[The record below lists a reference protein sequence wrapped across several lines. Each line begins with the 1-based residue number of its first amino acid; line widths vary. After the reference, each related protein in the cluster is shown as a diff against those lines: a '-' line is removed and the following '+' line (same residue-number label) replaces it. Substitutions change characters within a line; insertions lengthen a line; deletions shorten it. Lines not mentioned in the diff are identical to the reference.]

1 MIIVKP
7 GLLTTVQDLGRY
19 GSQHFGVIVGGA
31 MDAFALRI
39 ANLLVGNDE
48 NAAGL
53 EITMLGPEI
62 YFAEAAL
69 VSVCGGDLS
78 PRLNDR
84 ELPLWKTIVA
94 PEGSVLRF
102 GPARL
107 GCRAYLAIAGG
118 IDAPAKMN
126 SRSTYLRAGIGGW
139 EGRALQKGD
148 RLPVGAPREAGKKL
162 ASLLADEAQAD
173 GVAFSRWSV
182 APDLLPAYTPNPE
195 VRTVAG
201 QELAL
206 FEEES
211 AERFFAGAF
220 KVRTDSDRMGYR
232 LSGEGD
238 ALRLREKRELVS
250 SAVTFGTVQ
259 VPPDGQPIVLMA
271 DRQTTGG
278 YPKIAQVASADLP
291 LLAQTNL
298 GGTVRF
304 RPVSLQEAQRLYL
317 VRENGIRTLRSGLER
332 MQASG
337 NGRVQADGKR

>member
-1 MIIVKP
+1 MSMIMVKP
-7 GLLTTVQDLGRY
+7 GLLTTVQDLGRH
-19 GSQHFGVIVGGA
+19 GSQQFGVIVGGA
-31 MDAFALRI
+31 MDAFAMRI

-53 EITMLGPEI
+53 EMTMLGPEI
-62 YFAEAAL
+62 YFAAPAL
-69 VSVCGGDLS
+69 ISVCGGDLS

-84 ELPLWKTIVA
+84 DLPLWKTVVA

-102 GPARL
+102 GPARF

-118 IDAPAKMN
+118 VDAPTKMN

-148 RLPVGAPREAGKKL
+148 RLPVGSPAPASRAL
-162 ASLLADEAQAD
+162 AALLEDEALAD
-173 GVAFSRWSV
+173 GVAYSRWSV
-182 APDLLPAYTPNPE
+182 APDLLPAYAANPE
-195 VRTVAG
+195 VRAVAG
-201 QELAL
+201 QELSL
-206 FEEES
+206 FDEDS
-211 AERFFAGAF
+211 AERFFAEAF

-232 LSGEGD
+232 LSGEGEG
-238 ALRLREKRELVS
+238 LRLREPRELVS

-278 YPKIAQVASADLP
+278 YPKIAQVASVDWP

-304 RPVSLQEAQRLYL
+304 RTVSLGEAQRLYL
-317 VRENGIRTLRSGLER
+317 TRENGIRTLRSGLER
-332 MQASG
+332 MQTSG
-337 NGRVQADGKR
+337 NGRV

>member
-1 MIIVKP
+1 MSMIIVKP
-7 GLLTTVQDLGRY
+7 GVLTTVQDLGRY
-19 GSQHFGVIVGGA
+19 GAQQFGVIVGGA

-53 EITMLGPEI
+53 EMTMVGPEI
-62 YFAEAAL
+62 YFAETAL
-69 VSVCGGDLS
+69 ISVCGGDLS

-84 ELPLWKTIVA
+84 ELPPWKTVVA

-107 GCRAYLAIAGG
+107 GCRAYLAVAGG
-118 IDAPAKMN
+118 VDAPVKMN

-148 RLPVGAPREAGKKL
+148 RLPVGAPAGASRAL

-182 APDLLPAYTPNPE
+182 APDLLPSYAANPE
-195 VRTVAG
+195 VRAVAG

-211 AERFFAGAF
+211 AERFFADAF

-232 LSGEGD
+232 LTGDGEG
-238 ALRLREKRELVS
+238 LLLREKRELIS

-278 YPKIAQVASADLP
+278 YPKIAQVASVDWP

-304 RPVSLQEAQRLYL
+304 RTISLGEAQRLYL
-317 VRENGIRTLRSGLER
+317 TRENGIRTLRSGLER
-332 MQASG
+332 MQTSG
-337 NGRVQADGKR
+337 NGRV

>member
-1 MIIVKP
+1 MSMIMVKP
-7 GLLTTVQDLGRY
+7 GLLTTVQDLGRH
-19 GSQHFGVIVGGA
+19 GSQQFGVIVGGA

-48 NAAGL
+48 HAAGL
-53 EITMLGPEI
+53 EITLLGPEI
-62 YFAEAAL
+62 YFAEPAL
-69 VSVCGGDLS
+69 ISVCGGDLS
-78 PRLNDR
+78 PQLNDR
-84 ELPLWKTIVA
+84 ALPLWKTVVA

-102 GPARL
+102 GRARR
-107 GCRAYLAIAGG
+107 GCRAYLAVAGG
-118 IDAPAKMN
+118 VDAPIKMN

-148 RLPVGAPREAGKKL
+148 RLPVGVPAAASRAL

-182 APDLLPAYTPNPE
+182 SPDLLPSYTADPE

-211 AERFFAGAF
+211 AERFFADPF

-232 LSGEGD
+232 LSVDGD
-238 ALRLREKRELVS
+238 GLRLKDKRELIS

-259 VPPDGQPIVLMA
+259 VPPDGQPIALMA

-278 YPKIAQVASADLP
+278 YPKIAQVASVDLP

-304 RPVSLQEAQRLYL
+304 RRVSLQEAQRLYL

-337 NGRVQADGKR
+337 NGRV